1 MGIINSFISDE
12 KFLVVSKNQPMKIS
26 VAGAR
31 LSHLVQEDKIWDHG
45 SMIEQVKMVFFKL
58 KKAKANRNIQ
68 DLRKYVTVGCY
79 ETLQKEMDQLNQVG
93 KKWIIKNE
101 MIKEV
106 AVLEVSTRRNNK
118 PDCFTALIKS
128 IGIQLIADINVTE
141 QLINYS
147 DRVRNF
153 SEQWSFIRQGDW
165 WVLDKI
171 RSTHSLF

>member
-1 MGIINSFISDE
+1 MKISWNS
-12 KFLVVSKNQPMKIS
+12 LRIS

-45 SMIEQVKMVFFKL
+45 SMIEQVRMVFFKL
-58 KKAKANRNIQ
+58 KKAKANGNIQ

-79 ETLQKEMDQLNQVG
+79 EILDKEINQLSESG
-93 KKWIIKNE
+93 RKWIIKNE
-101 MIKEV
+101 MIKEI
-106 AVLEVSTRRNNK
+106 AVLEVSRRKNNK

-128 IGIQLIADINVTE
+128 IGVQFIADRNAIE
-141 QLINYS
+141 ELINYS

-171 RSTHSLF
+171 KPS